1 MKAPKF
7 EYAKPRSLEAAIR
20 LLTDAGDGAKLIAGG
35 QSLGP
40 ILNFRLAQ
48 PELLVDVRALPEL
61 AVVRDEG
68 DAVFLGACTT
78 HAAIEDGR
86 MPDPTRGLLREV
98 ARTIAYRAV
107 RNRGTL
113 GGSIAHAD
121 PAADWMNVMALLDA
135 EIVAHGPQGER
146 KFRASAFVRGP
157 LTTALAA
164 DEIITGVR
172 IKRLSGRA
180 RWGYYKVNRK
190 PGEFAEAI
198 GAFVHDPERGVARAL
213 IGAIGDAPHVV
224 ADARPFVTG
233 FDLAAAEAALDAAGL
248 PASGYERQVHLVA
261 LKRAVAQSAR
271 ASA

>member
-1 MKAPKF
+1 MKPPKF
-7 EYAKPRSLEAAIR
+7 AYEKPRSLDAAIR
-20 LLTDAGDGAKLIAGG
+20 LLVGGGEGAKLIAGG

-48 PELLVDVRALPEL
+48 PELLVDVRGLPEL
-61 AVVRDEG
+61 VVARDEG

-86 MPDPTRGLLREV
+86 VPDPTRGLLPAV
-98 ARTIAYRAV
+98 ARTVAYRAV

-113 GGSIAHAD
+113 GGSLAHAD
-121 PAADWMNVMALLDA
+121 PAADWVNVMAVLDA
-135 EIVAHGPQGER
+135 EIVAAGPAGER
-146 KFRASAFVRGP
+146 RIRASAFVRGP

-164 DEIITGVR
+164 DEVVTGVR
-172 IKRLSGRA
+172 VAKLSARA
-180 RWGYYKVNRK
+180 RWGHYKFNRK

-198 GAFVHDPERGVARAL
+198 GGFVHDPERGVARAL

-224 ADARPFVTG
+224 ADARPFVAG
-233 FDLAAAEAALDAAGL
+233 FDPAAADAALDAAGL

-271 ASA
+271 PGA

>member
-7 EYAKPRSLEAAIR
+7 DYAKPTSLDAAVR

-48 PELLVDVRALPEL
+48 PELLVDVRGLPEL

-68 DAVFLGACTT
+68 DAVFLVACTT

-86 MPDPTRGLLREV
+86 VPDPTRGMLPAV

-113 GGSIAHAD
+113 GGSLAHAD
-121 PAADWMNVMALLDA
+121 PAADWVNVMAVLDA
-135 EIVAHGPQGER
+135 EIVAAGPAGER
-146 KFRASAFVRGP
+146 RIRASAFVRGP
-157 LTTALAA
+157 LTTVLAA
-164 DEIITGVR
+164 DEVITGVR
-172 IKRLSGRA
+172 VAKLSARA
-180 RWGYYKVNRK
+180 RWGHYKFNRK

-198 GAFVHDPERGVARAL
+198 GGFVHDPERGVARAL

-224 ADARPFVTG
+224 ADARPFVAG
-233 FDLAAAEAALDAAGL
+233 FDPAAADAALDAAGL

-271 ASA
+271 PGA

>member
-1 MKAPKF
+1 VKPGRF
-7 EYAKPRSLEAAIR
+7 EYQKPRSLDAAIR
-20 LLTDAGDGAKLIAGG
+20 LLADGGEGAKLIAGG
-35 QSLGP
+35 QSLVP

-48 PELLVDVRALPEL
+48 PRLLVDVRGLAEL
-61 AVVRDEG
+61 GVVRDEG

-86 MPDPTRGLLREV
+86 VPDPTRGLLPAV

-113 GGSIAHAD
+113 GGSLAHAD
-121 PAADWMNVMALLDA
+121 PAADWVNVMALLDA
-135 EIVAHGPQGER
+135 EIVAQGPAGER
-146 KFRASAFVRGP
+146 RIRASQFMRGP

-172 IKRLSGRA
+172 VPKLSGRA
-180 RWGYYKVNRK
+180 RWGHYKFNRK

-198 GAFVHDPERGVARAL
+198 GAIVHDPERGVTRAL
-213 IGAIGDAPHVV
+213 IGAIGGAPHVV
-224 ADARPFVTG
+224 ADARPFVKG
-233 FDLAAAEAALDAAGL
+233 FDPTAAEAALDAAGL
-248 PASGYERQVHLVA
+248 PARSYERQVHFVT

-271 ASA
+271 SSA

>member
-1 MKAPKF
+1 MKAPRF
-7 EYAKPRSLEAAIR
+7 DYAKPRSLDAAIR
-20 LLTDAGDGAKLIAGG
+20 RLADGGDGAKLIAGG

-48 PELLVDVRALPEL
+48 PELLVDVRGLAEL

-86 MPDPTRGLLREV
+86 VPDPTRGLLPAV

-113 GGSIAHAD
+113 GGSLAHAD
-121 PAADWMNVMALLDA
+121 PAADWVNLMALLDA
-135 EIVAHGPQGER
+135 EIVARGPRGER
-146 KFRASAFVRGP
+146 RIRASEFVRGP

-172 IKRLSGRA
+172 VPQALGPSALGSLQVQPQAGRVRRGDRGDRPRSGARCCARLDR
-180 RWGYYKVNRK
+180 RHR
-190 PGEFAEAI
+190 
-198 GAFVHDPERGVARAL
+198 
-213 IGAIGDAPHVV
+213 
-224 ADARPFVTG
+224 
-233 FDLAAAEAALDAAGL
+233 
-248 PASGYERQVHLVA
+248 
-261 LKRAVAQSAR
+261 
-271 ASA
+271 

>member
-7 EYAKPRSLEAAIR
+7 EYVKPVSLESAIR
-20 LLTDAGDGAKLIAGG
+20 RLADGGDGAKLIAGG

-48 PELLVDVRALPEL
+48 PELLVDVRGLPEL
-61 AVVRDEG
+61 AAVRDEG

-86 MPDPTRGLLREV
+86 APDPTRGMLTAV

-113 GGSIAHAD
+113 GGSLAHAD
-121 PAADWMNVMALLDA
+121 PAADWTNVMALLDA
-135 EIVAHGPQGER
+135 EIVAQGPRGER
-146 KFRASAFVRGP
+146 LIRASEFVRGP

-172 IKRLSGRA
+172 VPRLSARA
-180 RWGYYKVNRK
+180 RWGHYKFNRK

-198 GAFVHDPERGVARAL
+198 GGIVHDPERGIARAL
-213 IGAIGDAPHVV
+213 IGATGDAPHVV
-224 ADARPFVTG
+224 EDARPFVAG
-233 FDLAAAEAALDAAGL
+233 FDPAAAEIALDAAGL
-248 PASGYERQVHLVA
+248 PESGYERQVHLVA
-261 LKRAVAQSAR
+261 LKRAVAQCAR
-271 ASA
+271 TGA